1 MVKPLFSVKLGNAII
16 EQIES
21 QNPSSIFRT
30 TNLSDS
36 IFDAFICFIWLRFLS
51 VRPTN
56 VWKQAN
62 IRDSEESVA
71 DLKLV
76 TIVVIGVPVYN
87 FGIPPVLKARLGD
100 IAKTG
105 KTFSYLASGAEVF

>member
-36 IFDAFICFIWLRFLS
+36 IFDTFICFIWLRFLS

-71 DLKLV
+71 DLK
-76 TIVVIGVPVYN
+76 
-87 FGIPPVLKARLGD
+87 
-100 IAKTG
+100 
-105 KTFSYLASGAEVF
+105 